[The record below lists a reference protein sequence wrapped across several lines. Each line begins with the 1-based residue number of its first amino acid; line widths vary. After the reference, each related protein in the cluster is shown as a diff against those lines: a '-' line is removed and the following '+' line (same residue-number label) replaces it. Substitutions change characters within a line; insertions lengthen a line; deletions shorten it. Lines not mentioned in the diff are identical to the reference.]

1 MKMNE
6 IKVVLVD
13 DHDIVRDG
21 LKVLLMNLPDIK
33 VIGEVSTGQELLYF
47 LLTKK
52 PDILLM
58 DITLPK
64 MSGIVITE
72 KITNEYPEIKVI
84 MLTASVNEKSIS
96 DSFKAGAMGYLPKN
110 IKPEEL
116 INAIREVHNGIEYI
130 SKSISKEIL
139 GKYLKKSKTIISKQL
154 KNDHELTKREL
165 EIIELFSEGFS
176 YKEVASKLN
185 ISYNTVESH
194 KKNIFEKLKIN
205 SIVELV
211 KYAIKNG
218 IISI

>member
-1 MKMNE
+1 MNE
-6 IKVVLVD
+6 IKVILVD

-33 VIGEVSTGQELLYF
+33 VIGEVSTGIELFYL
-47 LLTKK
+47 LLTCK
-52 PDILLM
+52 PDVILM

-72 KITNEYPEIKVI
+72 KLISEYPDIKVI

-96 DSFKAGAMGYLPKN
+96 DSFKAGAMGYLPKS

-116 INAIREVHNGIEYI
+116 IEAIREVNKGNEYI
-130 SKSISKEIL
+130 SKSTSKVIME
-139 GKYLKKSKTIISKQL
+139 KYLKKSKSPSNSHL
-154 KNDHELTKREL
+154 KNDYELTIREL
-165 EIIELFSEGFS
+165 EIIELFAEGYN
-176 YKEVASKLN
+176 YKEVAFKLN
-185 ISYNTVESH
+185 ISHNTVESH
-194 KKNIFEKLKIN
+194 KKNIFEKLEIN